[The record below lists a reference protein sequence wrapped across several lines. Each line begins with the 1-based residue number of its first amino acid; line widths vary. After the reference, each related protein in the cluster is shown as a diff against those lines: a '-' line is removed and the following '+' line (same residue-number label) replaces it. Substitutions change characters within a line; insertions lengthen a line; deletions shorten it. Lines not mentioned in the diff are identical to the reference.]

1 MVDEERSALLKRRL
15 EGGEFRTEF
24 DDELPDCADING
36 VEIGLVELK
45 RFRNGFRKLRA
56 RCRFVPFDFLG
67 FARVFVEGAGN
78 REPTEILVVVE
89 NPDAS
94 LGEPVELCREITF
107 CLARFA
113 RVACSVLRQ
122 VGQAG
127 VTTGVVAV
135 SRAVVTVGETAV
147 LGAMEFPSVVATH
160 SATRG
165 PSRLASRPTATIRSL
180 ITDE

>member
-15 EGGEFRTEF
+15 EGGECRTEF

-113 RVACSVLRQ
+113 RIACEELGKQCRFVR
-122 VGQAG
+122 VGQPHS
-127 VTTGVVAV
+127 VISFHEVF
-135 SRAVVTVGETAV
+135 V
-147 LGAMEFPSVVATH
+147 LK
-160 SATRG
+160 
-165 PSRLASRPTATIRSL
+165 
-180 ITDE
+180 ITDDLRCPTLTLVDRIG